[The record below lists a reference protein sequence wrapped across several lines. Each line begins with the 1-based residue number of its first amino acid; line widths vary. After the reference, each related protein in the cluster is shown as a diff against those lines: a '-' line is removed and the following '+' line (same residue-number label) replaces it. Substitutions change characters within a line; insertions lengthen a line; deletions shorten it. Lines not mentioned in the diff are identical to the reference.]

1 MVVIITVTGVLLE
14 FLLYLFFLNYL
25 TCNLHLWN
33 RASLIDMPDGSKVIL
48 NKKEKVQREA
58 IAKQL
63 LTPSPDPHQQN
74 TCKVVRHIHK
84 LLNSESFATWELE
97 NDYSKYM

>member
-1 MVVIITVTGVLLE
+1 
-14 FLLYLFFLNYL
+14 
-25 TCNLHLWN
+25 
-33 RASLIDMPDGSKVIL
+33 MPDGSKVIL

-84 LLNSESFATWELE
+84 LLNFESFAPWY
-97 NDYSKYM
+97 DYSRYM

>member
-1 MVVIITVTGVLLE
+1 
-14 FLLYLFFLNYL
+14 
-25 TCNLHLWN
+25 
-33 RASLIDMPDGSKVIL
+33 MPDGSKVIL

-74 TCKVVRHIHK
+74 TCKVVRHINFSILKVLHH
-84 LLNSESFATWELE
+84 E
-97 NDYSKYM
+97 NDYSKYYSSICNRFLIITYMFKFVYPIRFIVI

>member
-1 MVVIITVTGVLLE
+1 
-14 FLLYLFFLNYL
+14 
-25 TCNLHLWN
+25 
-33 RASLIDMPDGSKVIL
+33 MPDGSKVIL

-63 LTPSPDPHQQN
+63 LTPSPDPYQQN

-84 LLNSESFATWELE
+84 LLNSESFAP
-97 NDYSKYM
+97 

>member
-1 MVVIITVTGVLLE
+1 M
-14 FLLYLFFLNYL
+14 YNLF
-25 TCNLHLWN
+25 LWN

-84 LLNSESFATWELE
+84 LLNSESFAPWKWLF
-97 NDYSKYM
+97 

>member
-1 MVVIITVTGVLLE
+1 
-14 FLLYLFFLNYL
+14 
-25 TCNLHLWN
+25 
-33 RASLIDMPDGSKVIL
+33 MPDGSKVIL

-84 LLNSESFATWELE
+84 LLNSESFAP
-97 NDYSKYM
+97 